1 ISPATSVVS
10 GSIRRSADLSSNG
23 TTIPTHAFPCQIP
36 RLDHKDGLPTRQ
48 VSPKSRSIL
57 VEILRTNDLV
67 LISVIESILKAERV
81 SYFVADQ
88 NMAAVEGSL
97 GFLPRR
103 IMVDAREAGRAR
115 RIIAEAGLAGE
126 LRDA

>member
-1 ISPATSVVS
+1 
-10 GSIRRSADLSSNG
+10 
-23 TTIPTHAFPCQIP
+23 
-36 RLDHKDGLPTRQ
+36 
-48 VSPKSRSIL
+48 L

-67 LISVIESILKAERV
+67 LISVIESILTAERV
-81 SYFVADQ
+81 AYFVADQ

-103 IMVDAREAGRAR
+103 IMVDRREEGRAR
-115 RIIAEAGLAGE
+115 RVLAEAGLAGE

>member
-1 ISPATSVVS
+1 M
-10 GSIRRSADLSSNG
+10 
-23 TTIPTHAFPCQIP
+23 
-36 RLDHKDGLPTRQ
+36 
-48 VSPKSRSIL
+48 

-67 LISVIESILKAERV
+67 LISVIESILTAERIA
-81 SYFVADQ
+81 YFVADQ

-103 IMVDAREAGRAR
+103 ILVDAREAERAR
-115 RIIAEAGLAGE
+115 RVISEAGLAGE